1 MKLWAVLFLLLPILG
16 CVYVGWHL
24 WQMLPL
30 QNVWKTVII
39 VLMTACFCLLFAN
52 IVIGLDGIPL
62 SLARI
67 LYKVGTSSPFILLYL
82 VMLFLVLDLGKVV
95 HLVSPSLMKDSWAGT
110 LIVTGIMLVVFCY
123 GNIRYERKVRV
134 PIELKARTPLSQ
146 PLKVVMMSD
155 LHLGYHNTRNDLSR
169 WIGIINE
176 ENPDLVLMAGDIV
189 DISINP
195 LLEENMA
202 EEFRRLKATVYTCLG
217 NHDYYADEPKSEQF
231 YRDANIKLL
240 RDSSVLI
247 NNELVVIGRDDRTN
261 TGRKS
266 VAALANEAQK
276 GKFTILLDHQ
286 PYHLDR
292 TEQAGIDFQF
302 SGHTHY
308 GQVWPVSWIEDLIYE
323 KAYGYHQRGD
333 TRFYVTS
340 GIGIWGG
347 KFRIGTRS
355 EYIVATIR

>member
-1 MKLWAVLFLLLPILG
+1 
-16 CVYVGWHL
+16 
-24 WQMLPL
+24 
-30 QNVWKTVII
+30 
-39 VLMTACFCLLFAN
+39 
-52 IVIGLDGIPL
+52 
-62 SLARI
+62 
-67 LYKVGTSSPFILLYL
+67 
-82 VMLFLVLDLGKVV
+82 
-95 HLVSPSLMKDSWAGT
+95 
-110 LIVTGIMLVVFCY
+110 
-123 GNIRYERKVRV
+123 
-134 PIELKARTPLSQ
+134 
-146 PLKVVMMSD
+146 MMSD